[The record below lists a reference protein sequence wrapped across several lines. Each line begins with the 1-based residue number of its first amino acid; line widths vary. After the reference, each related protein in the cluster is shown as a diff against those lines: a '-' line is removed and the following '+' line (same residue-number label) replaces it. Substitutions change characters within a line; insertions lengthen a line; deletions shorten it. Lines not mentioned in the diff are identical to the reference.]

1 MHAHLSIL
9 PALSFFLFF
18 LIPQILSSPL
28 SPLLTLQER
37 QTGSCALAPCAKGLC
52 CSVFKYC
59 GTGPDYCQAGSCVG
73 GVGGTCAAGQ
83 CCSSWGYC
91 GTGVDFCG
99 TPTPTPTPKPTL
111 TPTPSPTG
119 VVVQQWGQCGGSG
132 YTGSTI
138 CAQPYKCVVESVWWA
153 SCQ

>member
-1 MHAHLSIL
+1 MQTHLSIL
-9 PALSFFLFF
+9 PTLSFLLLF
-18 LIPQILSSPL
+18 LIPQILSSPF
-28 SPLLTLQER
+28 SPLQER

-59 GTGPDYCQAGSCVG
+59 GTGPEYCQAGSCVG

-83 CCSSWGYC
+83 CCS
-91 GTGVDFCG
+91 TPTPKP
-99 TPTPTPTPKPTL
+99 TPTPTPT
-111 TPTPSPTG
+111 PTG